1 MENETNFVYV
11 SVRTVVAHNCKGWN
25 LVFIE
30 IAAFA
35 MMTKLIYSFEFET

>member
-11 SVRTVVAHNCKGWN
+11 SVRTVVHNCKGWN